1 MQILSAI
8 DAITPAFSRTRLVL
22 FSPFRTGRTWKLA
35 ATAYLASASTIF
47 LPVFLVVF
55 LFLPQ
60 LREAGG
66 SIATILASVAAIV
79 ATLVA
84 FLFLYLF
91 TRLRFAYF
99 DIVLHRGEFVAPAW
113 RKYGPQSF
121 QWTLFKALLGT
132 LLTAAVALP
141 IAGFVRHFITL
152 TASLK
157 PGEQPPTE
165 LVFGM
170 MSGYFG
176 AYFVI
181 GIFLWLSSLLS
192 DFVIPSLALENTTL
206 GEAFRRLG
214 QLIRNEPGQFTA
226 YAFLKMGLSFAG
238 MIAAGL
244 GLEIVF
250 ILVGLVVFLIA
261 AGVGA
266 LLHLA
271 GTPSA
276 ALMGAAVIVFGLFY
290 IVFIYGM
297 FLVNGVVMT
306 FLEAYT
312 LYFLGG
318 RYPLLGDLLTASTP
332 PPPPPPA
339 APIYPAYA
347 APPPPPELR

>member
-1 MQILSAI
+1 MQILSAV
-8 DAITPAFSRTRLVL
+8 DAITPAFSRTKLVL

-35 ATAYLASASTIF
+35 ATAYLASTSTIF
-47 LPVFLVVF
+47 LPIFLVVF

-66 SIATILASVAAIV
+66 SIVTIIVAVAAIV

-99 DIVLHRGEFVAPAW
+99 DIVLNRGEFVAPAW

-121 QWTLFKALLGT
+121 KWTIFKAILGT
-132 LLTAAVALP
+132 LLTAAITLP
-141 IAGFVRHFITL
+141 IAAFVRHFIVL
-152 TASLK
+152 ASSLR
-157 PGEQPPTE
+157 PGEQPPPD
-165 LVFGM
+165 LVLGM

-192 DFVIPSLALENTTL
+192 DFVVPSLALENTTL
-206 GEAFRRLG
+206 SEAFRRLG

-226 YAFLKMGLSFAG
+226 YAFLKMALSFAG
-238 MIAAGL
+238 MMAAGL

-250 ILVGLVVFLIA
+250 LIVILVVFLIA
-261 AGVGA
+261 GGIGA

-271 GTPSA
+271 GIPSA
-276 ALMGAAVIVFGLFY
+276 ALMVAAVIVMGLLY
-290 IVFIYGM
+290 IVFIYGV
-297 FLVNGVVMT
+297 FLANGVVMT

-318 RYPLLGDLLTASTP
+318 RYPMLGDLLTASTP
-332 PPPPPPA
+332 PPPPPPP
-339 APIYPAYA
+339 APVYPAYA
-347 APPPPPELR
+347 APPPAPSA